1 MVDTYES
8 LKHCLR
14 CWLQRWK
21 SRRIERLNLTID
33 RGIRAESTSESMQL
47 RDHPL
52 MVRKSGFKTWPPLW
66 TTTHHDQNDK
76 PTGEI
81 GTLEQVIV
89 HELLDNKIFLF
100 ILFQSFRYMGF
111 MSFDDLAFCSQ
122 IHTLL
127 QAHIGQTIKEIGD
140 IDLSYTL

>member
-1 MVDTYES
+1 
-8 LKHCLR
+8 
-14 CWLQRWK
+14 
-21 SRRIERLNLTID
+21 
-33 RGIRAESTSESMQL
+33 MQL

-66 TTTHHDQNDK
+66 TTTHHDQNNK

-100 ILFQSFRYMGF
+100 ILFQVFRYMGF
-111 MSFDDLAFCSQ
+111 MSFDDLTFCSQ
-122 IHTLL
+122 IHTLFK
-127 QAHIGQTIKEIGD
+127 AHIGHSLKEIGD
-140 IDLSYTL
+140 IDLSFTL

>member
-1 MVDTYES
+1 
-8 LKHCLR
+8 
-14 CWLQRWK
+14 
-21 SRRIERLNLTID
+21 
-33 RGIRAESTSESMQL
+33 MQL

-52 MVRKSGFKTWPPLW
+52 MVRKSGFKTWPPIW

-127 QAHIGQTIKEIGD
+127 KAHIGLSIKEIGN
-140 IDLSYTL
+140 IDLSSTL

>member
-1 MVDTYES
+1 MN
-8 LKHCLR
+8 HCANRFLG
-14 CWLQRWK
+14 
-21 SRRIERLNLTID
+21 ID
-33 RGIRAESTSESMQL
+33 RALQAESTSESMQL

-100 ILFQSFRYMGF
+100 ILFQGFRYMGF

-122 IHTLL
+122 IHILL
-127 QAHIGQTIKEIGD
+127 KANIGRPLKEIGD
-140 IDLSYTL
+140 VDLSFTL

>member
-1 MVDTYES
+1 
-8 LKHCLR
+8 
-14 CWLQRWK
+14 
-21 SRRIERLNLTID
+21 
-33 RGIRAESTSESMQL
+33 
-47 RDHPL
+47 

-127 QAHIGQTIKEIGD
+127 KANIGRSLKEIGD
-140 IDLSYTL
+140 VDLSFTL